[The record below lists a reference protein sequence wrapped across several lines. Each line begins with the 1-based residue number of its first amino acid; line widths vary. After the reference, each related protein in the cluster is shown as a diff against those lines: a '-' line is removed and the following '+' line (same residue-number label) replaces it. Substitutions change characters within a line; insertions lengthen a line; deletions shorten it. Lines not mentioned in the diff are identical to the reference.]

1 MSSQGPVGKQT
12 VIQGDSSNW
21 TQLLK
26 RRIAYATLNPSS
38 NTNNSGLIINASG
51 LPVIQS
57 NNFLVD
63 YRLGAAGCGVGAP
76 YPQIATGQGC

>member
-12 VIQGDSSNW
+12 TIQGDSSNW

-26 RRIAYATLNPSS
+26 RQKTYRGLVGITWRGLSGN
-38 NTNNSGLIINASG
+38 NTGVRSDL
-51 LPVIQS
+51 LQS
-57 NNFLVD
+57 NQLQTD

-76 YPQIATGQGC
+76 YPQLATGQGC

>member
-26 RRIAYATLNPSS
+26 RQKTY
-38 NTNNSGLIINASG
+38 SGLLGKAS
-51 LPVIQS
+51 LIRSDLRQS
-57 NNFLVD
+57 NQLQTD
-63 YRLGAAGCGVGAP
+63 YRLGAAGCGVSDIP
-76 YPQIATGQGC
+76 YPRLRTGQGC

>member
-26 RRIAYATLNPSS
+26 RQKTYRGLLG
-38 NTNNSGLIINASG
+38 NTSGVRTDLR
-51 LPVIQS
+51 QS
-57 NNFLVD
+57 NQLQTD

-76 YPQIATGQGC
+76 YPQLATGQGC